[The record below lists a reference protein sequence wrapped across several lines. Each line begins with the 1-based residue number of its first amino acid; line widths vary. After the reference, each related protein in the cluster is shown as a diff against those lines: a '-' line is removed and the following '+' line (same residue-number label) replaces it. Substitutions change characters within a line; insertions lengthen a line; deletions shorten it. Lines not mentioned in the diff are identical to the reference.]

1 MTHPASDTDELLLAQ
16 CKFTFLRRSGPGG
29 QHRNKT
35 ETAVIVEHVPSAIR
49 AEANE
54 RRSQAE
60 NRRLAIIRLRLALAT
75 EVREPIAPDQSIS
88 SLWQSRIH
96 KNRLSISEQHDD
108 FPSILAEA
116 LDRIAEYDYQLDLA
130 AAQLLVTSSQLVKLL
145 KQHRPAFELVNRE
158 RQQRGFGNLK

>member
-1 MTHPASDTDELLLAQ
+1 MAHPASDTDDVLLAQ

-35 ETAVIVEHVPSAIR
+35 ETAVIVEHVPSGTR

-60 NRRLAIIRLRLALAT
+60 NRRLAILRLRLALAT
-75 EVREPIAPDQSIS
+75 EVREPIALDQSMS
-88 SLWQSRIH
+88 SLWQSRIN
-96 KNRLSISEQHDD
+96 KTRLSISEQHDD

-116 LDRIAEYDYQLDLA
+116 LDRIVSQDYRVDLA
-130 AAQLLVTSSQLVKLL
+130 AGQLLVTASQLVKLL
-145 KQHRPAFELVNRE
+145 KQHRPAFELVNRQ
-158 RQQRGFGNLK
+158 RQHRGFGILK